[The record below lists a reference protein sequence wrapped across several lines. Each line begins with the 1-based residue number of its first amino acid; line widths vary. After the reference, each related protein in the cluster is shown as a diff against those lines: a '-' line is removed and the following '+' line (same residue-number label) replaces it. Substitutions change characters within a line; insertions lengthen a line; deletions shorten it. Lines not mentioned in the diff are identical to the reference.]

1 MGIETKGEM
10 GMKPTNVKSTL
21 ATLIVMLIIVM
32 VLGGMAI
39 AKSVSKTDAN
49 IELVRKHHEEVWS
62 KGTLVVADKIYSNE
76 IVRHSADQPDMQGR
90 EPYKQFM
97 MGTRGAFPDWKETV
111 ENVIASGDLV
121 ATKVSITA
129 TMTGALR
136 KPEGTLPPTGKRLE
150 VPCAV
155 FFRIANGKIVEIW
168 GYYDSLPFLKA
179 LGVLPPP
186 PPK

>member
-1 MGIETKGEM
+1 MD
-10 GMKPTNVKSTL
+10 MKPTNVKSTVGTI
-21 ATLIVMLIIVM
+21 AAMLIIVM
-32 VLGGMAI
+32 VFGGLAI
-39 AKSVSKTDAN
+39 AKSTSRTDAN

-62 KGTLVVADKIYSNE
+62 KGNLVVADKIYSND
-76 IVRHSADQPDMQGR
+76 IVRRSADQPDMQGR
-90 EPYKQFM
+90 DGYKQFM
-97 MGTRGAFPDWKETV
+97 LGTRGAFPDWKETV

-121 ATKVSITA
+121 ATKVSITG
-129 TMTGALR
+129 TMTGALQ

-150 VPCAV
+150 VPCAI

-168 GYYDSLPFLKA
+168 GYYDSVPFLKA

>member
-1 MGIETKGEM
+1 
-10 GMKPTNVKSTL
+10 MKPPNVKSTVG
-21 ATLIVMLIIVM
+21 TIIVMLVIVM
-32 VLGGMAI
+32 VFGGMAI
-39 AKSVSKTDAN
+39 AKSASKTDAN

-62 KGTLVVADKIYSNE
+62 KGNLAVADKIYSNE
-76 IVRHSADQPDMQGR
+76 LVRHSADQPDMQGR

-111 ENVIASGDLV
+111 ENIIASGDLV
-121 ATKVSITA
+121 ATKVSITG
-129 TMTGALR
+129 TMTGTLQG
-136 KPEGTLPPTGKRLE
+136 PQGTLPPTGKRLE

-168 GYYDSLPFLKA
+168 GYYDSVPFLKA